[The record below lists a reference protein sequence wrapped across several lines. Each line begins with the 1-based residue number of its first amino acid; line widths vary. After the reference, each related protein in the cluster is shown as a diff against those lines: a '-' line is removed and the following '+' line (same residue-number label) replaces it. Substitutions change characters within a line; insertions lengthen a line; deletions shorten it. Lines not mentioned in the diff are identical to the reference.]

1 MGGYQMA
8 YYYISNF
15 EFDPISLVMIFAGY
29 GIATAA
35 GLALGLDRTYF
46 GVELGANFTP
56 TPNPP

>member
-1 MGGYQMA
+1 MA